1 VFVSASATGYYGDR
15 PGELLDEESG
25 PGTGFFPELVTAWE
39 AAAAIASGATRVVNA
54 RSAVVIA
61 RGGGMTPIRL
71 LTSFGLGAGF
81 SRGTQY
87 WPWISLQDEV
97 SALLHLV
104 FSRLTGPVILA
115 GPAAATSDQVTEA
128 FARVLRRP
136 HLLRVPSLAVKALGE
151 AGSRL
156 LLDDAHVV
164 PGKLT
169 ADGFVWAHPTITD
182 AVRAIS

>member
-1 VFVSASATGYYGDR
+1 
-15 PGELLDEESG
+15 
-25 PGTGFFPELVTAWE
+25 
-39 AAAAIASGATRVVNA
+39 
-54 RSAVVIA
+54 
-61 RGGGMTPIRL
+61 
-71 LTSFGLGAGF
+71 
-81 SRGTQY
+81 
-87 WPWISLQDEV
+87 
-97 SALLHLV
+97 
-104 FSRLTGPVILA
+104 
-115 GPAAATSDQVTEA
+115 VTEA